1 MAVRPLCSDDH
12 ESDRWG
18 SHSDSSS
25 MIPSGTQGLYSSRV
39 PGFLPGGST
48 AKTHEDRQGTRRLSA
63 AAGGSAEW
71 RWGWR
76 SSEER
81 KEFGSKSV
89 ERSPELGIELIRRN
103 TQKRTGLQKTGGNTQ
118 RDVPPPFELFV
129 YKETFHH
136 VLGGHRCD
144 ESVVFLMFNAI
155 REHAQHLPTSPSRG
169 GSEPTSSTILGQGTP
184 GDRSYLRSLATS
196 AGPLGMLSRKPSK
209 KRSPRS

>member
-1 MAVRPLCSDDH
+1 MLPLGPHQIWETNQTVQLLHKAPGQSACYSNLNPIHLGNSGVQVSPRIRQHVDSTYTPGNILMGKKSGWQFAPFVRMTMK
-12 ESDRWG
+12 SDRWG

-89 ERSPELGIELIRRN
+89 ERSPELGIE
-103 TQKRTGLQKTGGNTQ
+103 
-118 RDVPPPFELFV
+118 PHP
-129 YKETFHH
+129 
-136 VLGGHRCD
+136 
-144 ESVVFLMFNAI
+144 
-155 REHAQHLPTSPSRG
+155 AQHAK
-169 GSEPTSSTILGQGTP
+169 ENWSSKNRRQHTKR
-184 GDRSYLRSLATS
+184 RSTTL
-196 AGPLGMLSRKPSK
+196 
-209 KRSPRS
+209 